1 MRNLAEF
8 LARFKHWFV
17 FVLLEILSFVLLF
30 KYNNYQGSVWFSSAN
45 DVAGWVFEM
54 KSDVGAFFSLTKINK
69 ELTQRNLY
77 LEHQVSQLQAR
88 VYDKTVGKDFIH
100 KGQLAML
107 EGFRLIPAKVVDNS
121 VNKPQNFVTI
131 DKGSADGIRQDMGV
145 ACGNGVVGIVYL
157 VSKHYSVVIPVLN
170 TESNISCAIDGTGY
184 FGYLH
189 WKGGPSDIAY
199 LDDVPRHAH
208 FRLHGKIVTSGYSS
222 VFPPGVM
229 VGEILHVFNSD
240 DGLSYRLMIKLST
253 DFGNL
258 RDVCVIDDSSVKERL
273 NLLKTAQDSIKEKV
287 DGSGN

>member
-131 DKGSADGIRQDMGV
+131 DKGSVDGIRQDMGV

-184 FGYLH
+184 FGDLH

>member
-145 ACGNGVVGIVYL
+145 VCGNGVVGIVYL

>member
-54 KSDVGAFFSLTKINK
+54 KSDVGTFFSLTKINK

>member
-199 LDDVPRHAH
+199 LDDVPRHGH

>member
-131 DKGSADGIRQDMGV
+131 DKGSADGIRHDMGV

>member
-131 DKGSADGIRQDMGV
+131 DKGSVDGIRQDIGV
-145 ACGNGVVGIVYL
+145 ACGNGVVCIVYL

>member
-131 DKGSADGIRQDMGV
+131 DKGSVDGIRQDMGV

>member
-145 ACGNGVVGIVYL
+145 TCGNGVVGIVYL

>member
-287 DGSGN
+287 DGSVN

>member
-273 NLLKTAQDSIKEKV
+273 YLLKTAQDSIKEKV

>member
-17 FVLLEILSFVLLF
+17 FVLFEILSFVLLF

>member
-88 VYDKTVGKDFIH
+88 VYDKTVDKDFIH